1 MTNKWYNISKGWLEN
16 FSKGWL
22 ENFLKEWLEN
32 RFDSKTLEQINEW
45 QNKVKSTLE
54 VNFTEEEVLHI
65 VQLNSLLNKME
76 IRKNSM
82 IDILDLILDYN
93 DSHEWFT
100 YENELASK
108 LVVSNLNI
116 VLKKLNIDISII
128 DFDMVRE
135 YKLKN
140 SKK

>member
-140 SKK
+140 PKK